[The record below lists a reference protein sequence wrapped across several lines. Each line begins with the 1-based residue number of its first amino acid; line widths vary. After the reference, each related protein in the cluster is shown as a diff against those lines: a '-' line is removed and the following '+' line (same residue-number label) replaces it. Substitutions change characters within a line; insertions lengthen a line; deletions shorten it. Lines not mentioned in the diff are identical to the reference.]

1 LRTKVFLP
9 FLISLIAIIAFFYGY
24 SVQPPTL
31 VVTVG
36 LYLNIFRDASSMP
49 GYGQILELNTS
60 VSVIKWPQTAF
71 ENIYVNPIPRFT
83 SNETRA
89 TPVHFALS
97 IYLDGTNKTVLTP
110 FNLTM
115 TGEYSAQVISCFSSV
130 GQGTHNLTMA
140 VYVPMYENYTNQLTR
155 FITIP

>member
-1 LRTKVFLP
+1 LLT
-9 FLISLIAIIAFFYGY
+9 LIVIIAFFYGCR
-24 SVQPPTL
+24 VQNPTL

-36 LYLNIFRDASSMP
+36 LDLTVLRDSNNML
-49 GYGQILELNTS
+49 GYGRILELNTS
-60 VSVIKWPQTAF
+60 VSVIKWPQTAV
-71 ENIYVNPIPRFT
+71 EEIYVNPIPRFT

-110 FNLTM
+110 DNLTI
-115 TGEYSAQVISCFSSV
+115 TGDYSARVISSFSSV
-130 GQGTHNLTMA
+130 GQGTHNLTMV
-140 VYVPMYENYTNQLTR
+140 VYVPKYENYTDQLTR

>member
-1 LRTKVFLP
+1 MRTKVFLP
-9 FLISLIAIIAFFYGY
+9 CLLSLIAIMAFFYGC
-24 SVQPPTL
+24 SVQPRTL

-36 LYLNIFRDASSMP
+36 LDLNVLRDSSNMP
-49 GYGQILELNTS
+49 GYGRILELNTS
-60 VSVIKWPQTAF
+60 VSVIKWPQTAL

-83 SNETRA
+83 SNETRV

-110 FNLTM
+110 YNLAT
-115 TGEYSAQVISCFSSV
+115 TGDYSAQVISSFSSV

-140 VYVPMYENYTNQLTR
+140 VYVPKYENYTDQLTR